1 MKLFRSA
8 ILMLLAV
15 ASLGVGAGDLHAR
28 TVLRNIVRV
37 KGQETNVLRGF
48 GLVVGLPGT
57 GEAKD
62 PATMRALARS
72 MEIMG
77 VPVPEVPLGGRS
89 GLQDLEKVKNVALV
103 MVTARVPGTGA
114 RRGDQIDCFVSGIN
128 GKSLAGGRL
137 AFAALQGPHTQ
148 DRRVYGLCEGA
159 LHLQDPESPMVAIV
173 KGGCQMEEDVFT
185 PFVHN
190 GCITLILE
198 EHHANFQ
205 TATEV
210 VDSIHK
216 LYSREG
222 DGFVQA
228 VNASNIVVRIP
239 QEYQDNPVAFVAD
252 ILDVDIYSAEPEAR
266 VIINNRTG
274 TIVISG
280 DVTIGDVVISHNNV
294 VIEAG
299 DPPGFTPIGTEQV
312 NSTRLDAL
320 VDALNSIK
328 VPNADRIEII
338 KEIARSGK
346 LHARLIVE

>member
-1 MKLFRSA
+1 MKLIRTLS
-8 ILMLLAV
+8 LLLLA
-15 ASLGVGAGDLHAR
+15 AIAISSMTEKCHAR

-37 KGQETNVLRGF
+37 KGQETNVLRGI

-57 GEAKD
+57 GEAND
-62 PATMRALARS
+62 PATMRALARA

-77 VPVPEVPLGGRS
+77 APVPEVPLGGRG
-89 GLQDLEKVKNVALV
+89 GLKDLEKVKNVALA
-103 MVTARVPGTGA
+103 MVTARVPATGA
-114 RRGDQIDCFVSGIN
+114 RRGDQIDCYVSGLN

-148 DRRVYGLCEGA
+148 DRRIYGLCEGA
-159 LHLQDPESPMVAIV
+159 LHLQDPESPMVGII
-173 KGGCQMEEDVFT
+173 KGGCQMEEDIFT

-266 VIINNRTG
+266 VVINQRTG

-280 DVTIGDVVISHNNV
+280 DVTIGDVVISHKNV

-299 DPPGFTPIGTEQV
+299 DPVGFTPIGTDQ
-312 NSTRLDAL
+312 NDSTKLDAL

-328 VPNADRIEII
+328 VPNEERIEII

-346 LHARLIVE
+346 LHGRLIIE